1 MFTKTN
7 LMKRKKE
14 ELVDMVINQRQL
26 MRELYS
32 NLDDKTKAELNKKVE
47 DIIWPVMHRGE

>member
-1 MFTKTN
+1 
-7 LMKRKKE
+7 MKRKKE